1 MKLNIKKITLSLAAV
16 ATMATQS
23 HGFLGVGDVVF
34 DPAALAKQITQIELM
49 RKQLKQASQMATAA
63 VGVKDS
69 VKMYNDIKNLTVILE
84 QYNVTMDDLDIESP
98 KSQIG
103 QMAQKIF
110 QENQIFDNCKV
121 NFKSIL
127 QQKICKNKQ
136 IRHVSSIATSIVYS
150 DTLKKTSER
159 IQELS
164 KKLANSQDAKES
176 SDIGNAI
183 SIELANLEISKS
195 RVAMMEKANAAK
207 SKMDQDRLAQEKSKT
222 LGDLSDKS
230 SWFK

>member
-1 MKLNIKKITLSLAAV
+1 
-16 ATMATQS
+16 
-23 HGFLGVGDVVF
+23 
-34 DPAALAKQITQIELM
+34 
-49 RKQLKQASQMATAA
+49 MATAA